1 MWQDIGLEMP
11 GQGAGGD
18 PVEPFASSAKVS
30 GLYLEGSGELGSV
43 WEC

>member
-1 MWQDIGLEMP
+1 MAGYWAGDAGA
-11 GQGAGGD
+11 GAGGD
-18 PVEPFASSAKVS
+18 PVEPFASSTKVS